1 MKDIPRYEIDTPCQ
15 EVPEWALLE
24 RRYLELADTAPD
36 VLADYLT
43 PEGEIIWPTC
53 VPDFQ
58 SNVDNAFEGF
68 SSFPLLYLLGGSE
81 HLLAYAHR
89 QYDALTRQY
98 SRYKKLGIGSD
109 PFITRKT
116 GRDTMLVDEWYP
128 DLNWMHIGEGS
139 MFLYYLALADPRNQ
153 KTKNRVLKF
162 TEYLIGE
169 NPAGFERNYDQ
180 DNRVFKTSDF
190 GSNGPAY
197 ARFGKPYGY
206 SHWMDTYGLAFYDV
220 PGVTTLL
227 DLKNPENARRY
238 GAVFGERLRRADTVT
253 NMLST
258 SLALYAFMYTG
269 SPRYRDF
276 VLDYVGGWRERYEKG
291 NGVMPDNCG
300 PNGRV
305 GETMEGRFYGGTYGW
320 TFPHGYYFIEDA
332 LIIGGE
338 NEGLLNGRRDAL
350 DWARELYTNL
360 VDRYGIETVEKLLFP
375 QKYAEDGAVIEYYAP
390 EDTPMTRPDRTTNEP
405 GMVRFRQTEG
415 WYEYGT
421 GNPAHWGH
429 IFTATFLPEDA
440 RLTARIIPKPLHRV
454 TKAAVSKKYKG
465 GQDAAFIA
473 YQSGKYPTFPED
485 ILRHSIEQFK
495 LQQEILAGEKEG
507 KPAPYGYRPDTER
520 QWAQLKAITREL
532 RDKWGLNL
540 HESVAHSYHQTYLL
554 YRTPLSAEAMVNLTM
569 GAAMPIYNG
578 GLFSATFRHFD
589 AQRKRPGLPENVAVL
604 VGRQSICPDTG
615 LLQAELTLCNLHTSQ
630 KRELI
635 IQGGAYGEHEIDAIL
650 LHGDRLP
657 VGSRWMHLSLT
668 PYSLEKLVVFLRR
681 QVFAPTLEVP
691 F

>member
-276 VLDYVGGWRERYEKG
+276 VLDYVGGWR
-291 NGVMPDNCG
+291 
-300 PNGRV
+300 
-305 GETMEGRFYGGTYGW
+305 
-320 TFPHGYYFIEDA
+320 
-332 LIIGGE
+332 
-338 NEGLLNGRRDAL
+338 
-350 DWARELYTNL
+350 
-360 VDRYGIETVEKLLFP
+360 
-375 QKYAEDGAVIEYYAP
+375 
-390 EDTPMTRPDRTTNEP
+390 
-405 GMVRFRQTEG
+405 
-415 WYEYGT
+415 
-421 GNPAHWGH
+421 
-429 IFTATFLPEDA
+429 
-440 RLTARIIPKPLHRV
+440 
-454 TKAAVSKKYKG
+454 
-465 GQDAAFIA
+465 
-473 YQSGKYPTFPED
+473 
-485 ILRHSIEQFK
+485 
-495 LQQEILAGEKEG
+495 
-507 KPAPYGYRPDTER
+507 
-520 QWAQLKAITREL
+520 
-532 RDKWGLNL
+532 
-540 HESVAHSYHQTYLL
+540 
-554 YRTPLSAEAMVNLTM
+554 
-569 GAAMPIYNG
+569 
-578 GLFSATFRHFD
+578 
-589 AQRKRPGLPENVAVL
+589 
-604 VGRQSICPDTG
+604 
-615 LLQAELTLCNLHTSQ
+615 
-630 KRELI
+630 
-635 IQGGAYGEHEIDAIL
+635 
-650 LHGDRLP
+650 
-657 VGSRWMHLSLT
+657 
-668 PYSLEKLVVFLRR
+668 
-681 QVFAPTLEVP
+681 
-691 F
+691 